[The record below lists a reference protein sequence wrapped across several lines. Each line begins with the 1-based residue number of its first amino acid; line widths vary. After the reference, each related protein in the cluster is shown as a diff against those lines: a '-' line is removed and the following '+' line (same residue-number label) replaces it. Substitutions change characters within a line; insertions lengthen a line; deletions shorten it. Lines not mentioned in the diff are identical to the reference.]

1 MLKNEDVTINI
12 LIEILNIYS
21 FDLKYIQIMGNSEKL
36 LAVIQ
41 FLRENNIKYVLNDK
55 GEGHSNLWVPSY
67 RIAVKITG
75 KDDILFYDTHRRTCF
90 PVFIRTEESIDF
102 VIEKVQNTIIKSMKK
117 AQNQILLK
125 QGKEERK
132 KKMKER
138 TIKKTAKRRIKKK
151 SSNKSSRI
159 LKTKSYNKDDVTIK
173 SKRKRMRIKVIRN

>member
-1 MLKNEDVTINI
+1 
-12 LIEILNIYS
+12 
-21 FDLKYIQIMGNSEKL
+21 MGNSEKL

-117 AQNQILLK
+117 AQEQLLHK
-125 QGKEERK
+125 QEKEERK

-138 TIKKTAKRRIKKK
+138 MIKKAAKRGNKKK

-159 LKTKSYNKDDVTIK
+159 LKTKYYNKNDVTIK
-173 SKRKRMRIKVIRN
+173 PKKKRMRIKVIRN